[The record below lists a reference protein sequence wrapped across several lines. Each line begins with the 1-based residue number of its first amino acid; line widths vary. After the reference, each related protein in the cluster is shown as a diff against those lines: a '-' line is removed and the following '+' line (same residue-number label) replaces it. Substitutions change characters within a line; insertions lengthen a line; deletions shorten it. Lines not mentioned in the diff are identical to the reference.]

1 MITNASPVRYRP
13 RRDGPLALAPVGG
26 CFGGPRLDE
35 TETHEAGSGR
45 RAATEELDT
54 VDRL

>member
-45 RAATEELDT
+45 RAAIEELDA